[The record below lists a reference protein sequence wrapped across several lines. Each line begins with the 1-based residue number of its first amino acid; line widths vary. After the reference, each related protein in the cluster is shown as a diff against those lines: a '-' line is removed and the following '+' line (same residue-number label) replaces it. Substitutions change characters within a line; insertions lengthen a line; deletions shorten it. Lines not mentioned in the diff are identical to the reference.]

1 VDPEGPD
8 GGSDPSRAPGR
19 QLSLLPVGVLIF
31 AGLIFAAL
39 GLPVPLAVT
48 FGLLRRGGEL
58 LWVGFGL
65 GVLLQTHALAWLR
78 AGAGRELTP
87 EPRAER

>member
-1 VDPEGPD
+1 MMDRTRAAR
-8 GGSDPSRAPGR
+8 RAPVW
-19 QLSLLPVGVLIF
+19 QLSLLLVGVLIF

-48 FGLLRRGGEL
+48 FGLLRRGREL

-78 AGAGRELTP
+78 AVAGRELSP
-87 EPRAER
+87 EPRAET